1 MIKRAQT
8 IAGIIL
14 CLAAAGGTVMAD
26 DIRKVLTIEFR
37 GLGLLSKYDVIRGA
51 RFRAAGDGIIVD
63 VESLER
69 VLSRNSFLAS
79 YGVQETGG
87 RLIISVEEKK
97 PALILAVERG
107 SKTDL
112 YELDAAGAVIS
123 KNDAHTGR
131 VPVLVLGSGDFPD
144 GAASART
151 RSLIGLM
158 ALVRRTNPALYR
170 ELAEVSAGAGALRV
184 TLRGRKTEYIL
195 DPEAGDFTRLAYV
208 AGYCDRRERYPD
220 EINLTGNAVIVR

>member
-1 MIKRAQT
+1 MKKRAHA
-8 IAGIIL
+8 IAGIML
-14 CLAAAGGTVMAD
+14 CLAAAGGTVLAA
-26 DIRKVLTIEFR
+26 DIRKVRTVEFR
-37 GLGLLSKYDVIRGA
+37 GLDLLSKYDVIRGA
-51 RFRAAGDGIIVD
+51 RIKAAGDGIIVD
-63 VESLER
+63 VESVEL

-79 YGVQETGG
+79 YNVKETGG
-87 RLIISVEEKK
+87 RLVISVEEKK
-97 PALILAVERG
+97 PALIVAVERG
-107 SKTDL
+107 GKTDL

-123 KNDAHTGR
+123 KNEVHTGR
-131 VPVLVLGSGDFPD
+131 VPVLVIGGGGFPG
-144 GAASART
+144 GAATSRT

-170 ELAEVSAGAGALRV
+170 ELAEVSAVDGALSVR
-184 TLRGRKTEYIL
+184 LRGRKTEYIL